1 MQAILV
7 NNLTHFKQYYDN
19 VKAKQGKIFMET
31 ELDVSMLED
40 GEYTLWVLNNS
51 NEIISKDLVRIGDY
65 TTNCKYKKT
74 TKFIQYGRK

>member
-1 MQAILV
+1 MQCILE
-7 NNLTHFKQYYDN
+7 NNTTHFKRYYDEIE
-19 VKAKQGKIFMET
+19 VKNGKIYMET
-31 ELDVSMLED
+31 DLDVSGLVD
-40 GEYTLWVLNNS
+40 GEYTLYVLNNS